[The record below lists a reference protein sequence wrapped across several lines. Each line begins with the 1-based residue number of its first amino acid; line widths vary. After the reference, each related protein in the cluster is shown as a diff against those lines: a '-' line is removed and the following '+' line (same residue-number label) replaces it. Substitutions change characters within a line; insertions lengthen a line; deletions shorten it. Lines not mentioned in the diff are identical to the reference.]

1 AEKEHPDGAAD
12 AEDRVPDDGTE
23 RGDDDDR
30 AAPDAV
36 GKAAEDR
43 SREERTERADALERT
58 YPDGEA
64 VVVRREVALHDE
76 GHHGEDDR
84 HADHAQHC
92 ERDEHDPGAAWGG
105 GDHARQ
111 SNTKTRMILVLI
123 RLS

>member
-1 AEKEHPDGAAD
+1 DIGGVREERGHVARGDALDDSAEKEHPDGAAD

-64 VVVRREVALHDE
+64 GVVRREVALHDE

-84 HADHAQHC
+84 
-92 ERDEHDPGAAWGG
+92 
-105 GDHARQ
+105 
-111 SNTKTRMILVLI
+111 
-123 RLS
+123 